1 MPPHIESSLL
11 FRHRAFSN
19 LGIRTATVRS
29 LACLRQRHRLAL
41 CALLLLI
48 GLWLAPRPPVA
59 GRVGASNLHSRPAA
73 QDEKDAPRLEPGR
86 PIERELA
93 KNDVHSYTITLEAGH
108 YAHVVVIQRG
118 IDLSVAVKVPDGQT
132 LANSDDFQRGAEMI
146 SLIAVA
152 SGNYRIEVRSSEVKP
167 ATGRYEISVDELRA
181 ATLQDQQRLATE
193 QNAQQLVADGRR
205 LFTKGAKDDLQSA
218 IEKYEQA
225 LPLWRATG
233 NQRMEARTLNL
244 IGLAY
249 DNANDKQKALSYHQ
263 QSLPLWREVNDRPSL
278 GVALANTGGIHLIL
292 LRWAEATDL
301 LQEALPLV
309 RESENRTLEAATLV
323 QLGGA
328 YVLTEPPKALEY
340 LDQAL
345 PIWREL
351 GERFGEAQT
360 VQLVGAAY
368 FALGEKEK
376 AAEYFSRSAE
386 MMKAGAT
393 LPGKLSEYEEKL
405 LAANRIFSEA
415 GRLATE
421 TDAGRRRQ
429 AIGKYEE
436 ALPLWRAL
444 PDRQMEAATLM
455 AIGSVYSLLSEQR
468 PAIEYFNQALAVWRA
483 AGSRHGEEVA
493 LMALAEAWHMLK
505 DQQQSSDRLDQA
517 QRIGREIGDRS
528 GLTEMLYLRARILR
542 ARNQPE
548 EALARIEEAIEL
560 YESLRVEIP
569 NPHWRATYHG
579 SKHRLYELCI
589 DLLMELR
596 RRHPA
601 AGYEARAIKMSE
613 RALARSLLDLLTQA
627 RGEIRGHV
635 AQNLLERQT
644 QLRRQLYAKER
655 ARIEA
660 LFDPA
665 KSEQAKT
672 INQEIETILRK
683 FQELD
688 EQMRQ
693 HSPRYYDL
701 TRAQPLGLPEIQ
713 RQSLDA
719 QTLLL
724 EYALGDERSY
734 LWAVTPNSI
743 AGFELPNRAEIE
755 AAAQRVYKLLT
766 ERNRC
771 APGETDQQREA
782 RILWADAQYV
792 EAAAGLSQM
801 LLGPVAAQLGNQRLL
816 IVADG
821 ALQYVPFAALPK
833 PWIEDRGSEAGKK
846 TPRSPI
852 PNPQPLIV
860 NHEVISLPSASTL
873 AVLRRELEGRQPA
886 PKALA
891 VLADPVV
898 DQNDE
903 RLSPR
908 LAQAGR
914 RSTSRGRQSPACDAN
929 AKPGEWSRL
938 FYSGVE
944 AERIASFLPPGQTLK
959 ALGFQTDRKLA
970 TSDELSQYRI
980 VHFSTHGRADSER
993 PELSRL
999 VLSLINERRQ
1009 PQDGYLRAHEIY
1021 NLKLPAEL
1029 VVLSACETGLGKNIR
1044 GEGLISLT
1052 RGFMYAGAKRVV
1064 VSLWSVNDAP
1074 TADLMEKFYRAML
1087 KDGRT
1092 PAAALRQAQIEMSKS
1107 KRLSAPFFW
1116 AGFVLQGEWR

>member
-1 MPPHIESSLL
+1 M
-11 FRHRAFSN
+11 
-19 LGIRTATVRS
+19 
-29 LACLRQRHRLAL
+29 
-41 CALLLLI
+41 LLI
-48 GLWLAPRPPVA
+48 GLWLAPKPPVA
-59 GRVGASNLHSRPAA
+59 GKVGAINPHSTPAT
-73 QDEKDAPRLEPGR
+73 QDEKDARRLEPR
-86 PIERELA
+86 KSVEREI
-93 KNDVHSYTITLEAGH
+93 VHNGVHAYIIDLEAGH
-108 YAHVVVIQRG
+108 YVHIAIIQRG
-118 IDLSVAVKVPDGQT
+118 IDLSVAINAPDGQM
-132 LANSDDFQRGAEMI
+132 LAKYDDFQRGAEMI
-146 SLIAVA
+146 SLIASA
-152 SGNYRIEVRSSEVKP
+152 SGNYRIEVRSGEIKP
-167 ATGRYEISVDELRA
+167 AAGRYEISVSELRV

-193 QNAQQLVADGRR
+193 QNARQLVTDGRR
-205 LFTKGAKDDLQSA
+205 LFTKGSKDDLQSA

-244 IGLAY
+244 TGLAY
-249 DNANDKQKALSYHQ
+249 DNSNDKQKALSYHQ
-263 QSLPLWREVNDRPSL
+263 QSLPLWRAAGDRPSL
-278 GVALANTGGIHLIL
+278 GVALVNTGGIYLIL
-292 LRWAEATDL
+292 LRRSEATDL

-309 RESENRTLEAATLV
+309 RESDNRTLEAATLV

-328 YVLTEPPKALEY
+328 YVLTEPQKALEY

-345 PIWREL
+345 PIWREV

-360 VQLVGAAY
+360 IQLVGAAY

-415 GRLATE
+415 GRLATQ
-421 TDAGRRRQ
+421 TDATTRQ
-429 AIGKYEE
+429 RAIEKYEE
-436 ALPLWRAL
+436 ALPLWRSL

-455 AIGSVYSLLSEQR
+455 AIGSVYSLRNEPRQ
-468 PAIEYFNQALAVWRA
+468 AIERLNQALVIWRA

-493 LMALAEAWHMLK
+493 LMALAEAWHMLN
-505 DQQQSSDRLDQA
+505 DQQQASDRLDQA

-589 DLLMELR
+589 DLLMQLR
-596 RRHPA
+596 RQHPA

-613 RALARSLLDLLTQA
+613 RARARSLLDLLTQA
-627 RGEIRGHV
+627 HGEIRGNL
-635 AQNLLERQT
+635 AWNLLERQT

-655 ARIEA
+655 ARIEV
-660 LFDPA
+660 LFDPS
-665 KSEQAKT
+665 KSGQVKT
-672 INQEIETILRK
+672 ANQEIETILRQ

-688 EQMRQ
+688 EQIRQ
-693 HSPRYYDL
+693 HSPHYYDL
-701 TRAQPLGLPEIQ
+701 TRAQPLDLPEIQ
-713 RQSLDA
+713 RQAIDA

-724 EYALGDERSY
+724 EYALGEERSY

-743 AGFELPNRAEIE
+743 ASFELPNRTEIE
-755 AAAQRVYKLLT
+755 AAARRVYGLLT
-766 ERNRC
+766 ERNLC
-771 APGETDQQREA
+771 VPGETDQQREA
-782 RILWADAQYV
+782 RIVRADAQYV
-792 EAAAGLSQM
+792 EAAAGLSRM
-801 LLGPVAAQLGNQRLL
+801 LLGPVAAQLGNKRLL

-821 ALQYVPFAALPK
+821 ALQYVPFAALPE
-833 PWIEDRGSEAGKK
+833 PGAGGWGLGTGKK
-846 TPRSPI
+846 IPQSPI

-898 DQNDE
+898 DKNDE
-903 RLSPR
+903 RLNPQ
-908 LAQAGR
+908 LAQASR
-914 RSTSRGRQSPACDAN
+914 RSTSRGRQSPACDAS

-944 AERIASFLPPGQTLK
+944 ADRIASFLPPRETLK
-959 ALGFQTDRKLA
+959 ALGFQADRKLA

-980 VHFSTHGRADSER
+980 VHFSTHGKADTER
-993 PELSRL
+993 PELSLL
-999 VLSLINERRQ
+999 VFSLFDKQKAE
-1009 PQDGYLRAHEIY
+1009 QDGYLRAHEIY

-1029 VVLSACETGLGKNIR
+1029 VVLSACETGLGK
-1044 GEGLISLT
+1044 
-1052 RGFMYAGAKRVV
+1052 
-1064 VSLWSVNDAP
+1064 
-1074 TADLMEKFYRAML
+1074 
-1087 KDGRT
+1087 
-1092 PAAALRQAQIEMSKS
+1092 
-1107 KRLSAPFFW
+1107 
-1116 AGFVLQGEWR
+1116 